1 MISGTNQATPSGNRV
16 WLVGAGPGDPELL
29 TLKAIRLIESADI
42 VLYDSLI
49 SPEILAYIPTSSR
62 RVHVGK
68 RCGAHKLTQEE
79 INRLLYRC
87 AKKYPRVIRL
97 KGGDPFIFGRGGE
110 EMDYLQQRGVAVSIV
125 PGISAAI
132 ACAAAVNIPLTH
144 RDWGNSLV
152 LESGHRQQPPTS
164 VHTQTPT
171 RVFYMGL
178 RQAAPIQTRLLAEGL
193 PPQTPVALI
202 LNGSRP
208 NQQLLRGRLDELPT
222 LAGHAQSDDA
232 GLIIVGDVTRFA
244 KPDARLDEAVA

>member
-1 MISGTNQATPSGNRV
+1 MMTGPNPPTHSGNRV

-29 TLKAIRLIESADI
+29 TLKAVRLIESADV

-49 SPEILAYIPTSSR
+49 SPEILAYIPSSSR

-68 RCGAHKLTQEE
+68 RCSAHKLSQEE

-87 AKKYPRVIRL
+87 AKKYPRVVRL
-97 KGGDPFIFGRGGE
+97 KGGDPFVFGRGGE
-110 EMDYLQQRGVAVSIV
+110 EMDYLQQRGIAVSIV

-132 ACAAAVNIPLTH
+132 ACAAAVKIPLTH
-144 RDWGNSLV
+144 RDWGNSLI
-152 LESGHRQQPPTS
+152 LESGHRQHAPAPDNAQL
-164 VHTQTPT
+164 PT

-178 RQAAPIQTRLLAEGL
+178 RQAASIQARLLEEGL
-193 PPQTPVALI
+193 LPQTPVALI

-208 NQQLLRGRLDELPT
+208 NQQLLCGRLDELPT
-222 LAGHAQSDDA
+222 LAAQAHNDDA

-244 KPDARLDEAVA
+244 KPAAQLDEAVA

>member
-1 MISGTNQATPSGNRV
+1 M
-16 WLVGAGPGDPELL
+16 
-29 TLKAIRLIESADI
+29 
-42 VLYDSLI
+42 LYDSLI

-152 LESGHRQQPPTS
+152 LGKRSPT
-164 VHTQTPT
+164 
-171 RVFYMGL
+171 
-178 RQAAPIQTRLLAEGL
+178 AATDICSYPNTNPGILHGASTGCAYSDTSACGRLAAI
-193 PPQTPVALI
+193 QTPVALI